1 MYQREQHWLVAHQIL
16 AQLGRVLWLAFFLF
30 AYHLRSYK
38 RLVYLGVKI
47 VAVGYYQ
54 ERKVSMQLTS
64 YLPYK
69 HYHRVAFTRALC
81 MPEHTQLSV
90 KLFATLY
97 TLHQIINTQELV
109 VFSNNLG
116 AFVVEED
123 KVLDIVYQ
131 SFFLKQSV
139 YQVLYRQAMLSYLVS
154 IQFFLLV
161 INTQPLKKVFV
172 ASTPSTYL
180 GLQSVRKHANLIQ
193 GKDIGYILR

>member
-1 MYQREQHWLVAHQIL
+1 MYLC
-16 AQLGRVLWLAFFLF
+16 
-30 AYHLRSYK
+30 
-38 RLVYLGVKI
+38 VKI

-109 VFSNNLG
+109 VLSDNLYTLII
-116 AFVVEED
+116 EEY
-123 KVLDIVYQ
+123 KVLDIVNQ

-139 YQVLYRQAMLSYLVS
+139 YQYLYR
-154 IQFFLLV
+154 
-161 INTQPLKKVFV
+161 
-172 ASTPSTYL
+172 
-180 GLQSVRKHANLIQ
+180 
-193 GKDIGYILR
+193 